1 MPLDKTP
8 LDIPSLTVAQMVE
21 VDRIMVE
28 DLGITLMQMMENAG
42 RNLARLAVAHMS
54 NDGSIVALVGSGG
67 NGGGVLVA
75 ARRLAGWGVRVNV
88 VLGKEAD
95 RLDTVSA
102 HQLDSLVRLGVAVYG
117 AAEVGRVCAA
127 DLVLDGLIGYSLKG
141 TPRGAV
147 ADLIRWA
154 NEQPA
159 PVLALDVPSGVDAGT
174 GTVNRTAGAGRGGAS
189 RAIVPGGHRRAGG
202 RLRALRDRPGRSGPA
217 TGCRGCDRG
226 GLICRYDKNSWG
238 ASLLPKRGPPGALVI
253 AEPRVPRR
261 CLRLPNRWSKPSSRC
276 ESNGLITSFQ
286 LMKPPRGLR
295 NQPEPKSGKCLL
307 RHLLPQFVAYCAYS
321 LVPVVGVSR

>member
-28 DLGITLMQMMENAG
+28 DLGITLMQRMENAG

-174 GTVNRTAGAGRGGAS
+174 GTVNEPAIRATATLTLA
-189 RAIVPGGHRRAGG
+189 
-202 RLRALRDRPGRSGPA
+202 
-217 TGCRGCDRG
+217 
-226 GLICRYDKNSWG
+226 
-238 ASLLPKRGPPGALVI
+238 LPKRGLLAPAAAAHVGQLFLGDIGVPATVYERFGIDPAEVVRLLAAEDVI
-253 AEPRVPRR
+253 A
-261 CLRLPNRWSKPSSRC
+261 
-276 ESNGLITSFQ
+276 
-286 LMKPPRGLR
+286 
-295 NQPEPKSGKCLL
+295 
-307 RHLLPQFVAYCAYS
+307 
-321 LVPVVGVSR
+321 VG